1 MVQESKIE
9 TDPKMKLLIVGA
21 GIIGSI
27 YGWALSQA
35 KHEVIHL
42 VRPGKSKQFAQGIAI
57 DMLDNRKGYKSFVGR
72 YALKTT
78 EQLNPSDNF
87 DLVIVPTKPYQ
98 LTEALEQIVPQTQA
112 DLLLLTQNW
121 DGVQAI
127 DALVPPSRYVYG
139 DAKAGGSYQSGT
151 LVATI
156 FPTID
161 LGQTHRHHDPCLAKI
176 ASLFECIA
184 VKPVLHDDI
193 LEYIWVQY
201 AINAGLWPPLV
212 RAGRLEALLRDQ
224 KNALASLR
232 TVKECLQVVA
242 RRGIDLAKFPDAKM
256 YLNDSPIGRWIAGMA
271 LTFMFRFNKSVQRSS
286 AHALG
291 DPREIKSAYYD
302 LVNLGRQLSV
312 AMPTMASYENDIAC
326 FGGA

>member
-1 MVQESKIE
+1 MKIL
-9 TDPKMKLLIVGA
+9 MVGA

-27 YGWALSQA
+27 YGWALAQA
-35 KHEVIHL
+35 KHEVVHL
-42 VRPGKSKQFAQGIAI
+42 VRPGKSKQFAPGIAI
-57 DMLDNRKGYKSFVGR
+57 DMLDNRKRYKSFVGR
-72 YALKTT
+72 YALQTT
-78 EQLNPSDNF
+78 EQLKPTDNF

-98 LTEALEQIVPQTQA
+98 LLEALEKIVPQTHA
-112 DLLLLTQNW
+112 DFLLLTQNW

-127 DALVPPSRYVYG
+127 DALLSPSRYVYG
-139 DAKAGGSYQSGT
+139 DAKAGGSYQNGT

-161 LGQTHRHHDPCLAKI
+161 LGQTHRHHDPCLAQI
-176 ASLFECIA
+176 TSLFEGIA
-184 VKPVLHDDI
+184 IKPALHNDI

-212 RAGRLEALLRDQ
+212 RAGGLEALLRDQ
-224 KNALASLR
+224 KNGPASLR
-232 TVKECLQVVA
+232 AVKECLQVVA
-242 RRGIDLAKFPDAKM
+242 RRGIDLNQFADAKM
-256 YLNDSPIGRWIAGMA
+256 YLSDSRIAGWIAGMA

-302 LVNLGRQLSV
+302 LVNLGRQLGV

-326 FGGA
+326 FGNT